1 MVPLADYFMTL
12 LISSILGKSKI
23 SPNERIM
30 SFLHWVIKRRL
41 KVFAL
46 LRGQPTYADPEGV
59 FRWQADNGPTLN
71 AGLVAL

>member
-1 MVPLADYFMTL
+1 
-12 LISSILGKSKI
+12 
-23 SPNERIM
+23 M

-46 LRGQPTYADPEGV
+46 LRGQPTYVDPEGV
-59 FRWQADNGPTLN
+59 FLWQADNGPTLN